1 MTFFQ
6 RIALVI
12 LPTVGLLAFALI
24 NFRHNRIYYGSPQ
37 LRLPKGLYNIEGLR
51 CLVAGKEFNFNQA
64 FDDKGLRFHTV
75 KRDLMMYDDLV
86 GRKLIVD
93 DQFFTPTFGNA
104 SCMVSYSMRILENNF
119 GRFTYSEVA
128 RYKIEPPGCSL
139 SYMYRG
145 KRYVDNKFI
154 GESDLEIALER
165 DRVVSHLIYKEKDI
179 YLLYEEQ
186 VKDLTEYG
194 CTDKDRFILMLSK
207 QN

>member
-12 LPTVGLLAFALI
+12 LPILGLLAFALI

-37 LRLPKGLYNIEGLR
+37 SRLPKGLYNIEGLR

-64 FDDKGLRFHTV
+64 FDDKDLKFHTG
-75 KRDLMMYDDLV
+75 KRDLIMYDDLV
-86 GRKLIVD
+86 GRKLIID
-93 DQFFTPTFGNA
+93 DQFFAPVFGNA

-119 GRFTYSEVA
+119 GRLTYSEVA

-139 SYMYRG
+139 SYTYRG
-145 KRYVDNKFI
+145 KKHVDSTFR
-154 GESDLEIALER
+154 GEYDSEIALEM

-179 YLLYEEQ
+179 YLLYEDRVQ
-186 VKDLTEYG
+186 DLSEYG
-194 CTDKDRFILMLSK
+194 CSKHDRFIMLLSK
-207 QN
+207 QK